1 MNQGALETIDAAI
14 PNLAEAERKIAAFI
28 QEAPQK
34 ALHLNI
40 SELAR
45 QAGTSPAAVVRFC
58 RHIGVG
64 KYSDFKLWLAR
75 MCTKVGRKF
84 LPIWSWNRRRL
95 ALALFAV

>member
-1 MNQGALETIDAAI
+1 MNQGALDTIEAAI
-14 PNLAEAERKIAAFI
+14 PNLAEAERKIAVFV
-28 QEAPQK
+28 QESPQK

-64 KYSDFKLWLAR
+64 KYSDSSSGLQK
-75 MCTKVGRKF
+75 MYTKVGAKNSY
-84 LPIWSWNRRRL
+84 PI
-95 ALALFAV
+95 